1 MMDGAASE
9 APRRN
14 KKQRA
19 VLSCIPCH
27 FQKIKCNHVRPCSAC
42 CVRGRQAKCE
52 YTVTLEDRW
61 FIEQAHLLR
70 RLQQRRNFLEQR
82 ILTLMSASDKKIPVY
97 LTSQQADLPKQRGKQ
112 PRSRNPHRRS
122 PSTSTCREAVQPKL
136 ELDEK
141 RFCTEQSQP
150 YVQSNSSLA
159 VRPTHTER
167 SIQSLVEVFSVDVDG
182 RRTVPVWLE
191 QAVQMRSSSPLL
203 CAAIEATSFVLMG
216 KISCD
221 PKSTHSGLVRYT
233 CALRL
238 AGSAICDAQRRLRD
252 DVFVAITLFGM
263 IEMYE
268 GGSKDALV
276 KHQQGGLDLLCLRT
290 PLNHCKGVGHSIYA
304 DLRLSWIL
312 SAISHGRTFLATDD
326 WKTVPWTEASPRSNL
341 HSLLDIAADIPG
353 LWRQMGCTS
362 PSSDSSSSCTSF
374 DDFEYTAE
382 DQATQIIHRLQE
394 WRESQPVHI
403 LPEPT
408 EALFTVRDDFP
419 VFETHDS
426 TSGAHRP
433 RDLVYPNVDVCVA
446 TISHW
451 AFCLAVPT
459 GASLTWRYQYACNIC
474 RSMRF
479 CVQNFPFALACLV
492 RFALKLVCDVFSADS
507 IEGQFPGKLSHY
519 FYQKYQFSI
528 LD

>member
-1 MMDGAASE
+1 MSGHAVPAA
-9 APRRN
+9 
-14 KKQRA
+14 
-19 VLSCIPCH
+19 
-27 FQKIKCNHVRPCSAC
+27 
-42 CVRGRQAKCE
+42 
-52 YTVTLEDRW
+52 W

-82 ILTLMSASDKKIPVY
+82 IVTLLSASNKKIPVY
-97 LTSQQADLPKQRGKQ
+97 LTPQQSDHPRQRGKQ
-112 PRSRNPHRRS
+112 ARSRNTTHRRS
-122 PSTSTCREAVQPKL
+122 PSKSLCREAVQPKQ
-136 ELDEK
+136 ECDDEK
-141 RFCTEQSQP
+141 FCIEQSQP
-150 YVQSNSSLA
+150 YVQTNSSLPA
-159 VRPTHTER
+159 RSTHTER
-167 SIQSLVEVFSVDVDG
+167 SIQSLVEVFSVDVG
-182 RRTVPVWLE
+182 GKRTVPIWLE

-216 KISCD
+216 KMSCD

-238 AGSAICDAQRRLRD
+238 AGAAICDAERRLRD

-268 GGSKDALV
+268 GGSKDAL
-276 KHQQGGLDLLCLRT
+276 
-290 PLNHCKGVGHSIYA
+290 
-304 DLRLSWIL
+304 IL
-312 SAISHGRTFLATDD
+312 SAISHGRTFLASDD
-326 WKTVPWTEASPRSNL
+326 WKTIPWTEASPRSNL

-362 PSSDSSSSCTSF
+362 PGSESSSPCTSL
-374 DDFEYTAE
+374 DEFEYNAE
-382 DQATQIIHRLQE
+382 DQATQIVHRLQE
-394 WRESQPVHI
+394 WKESQPFDA

-408 EALFTVRDDFP
+408 EALFTVMDDFP
-419 VFETHDS
+419 VFEMHDS
-426 TSGAHRP
+426 ASGAHRP
-433 RDLVYPNVDVCVA
+433 RDLVYPNVDVCAA
-446 TISHW
+446 TISYW
-451 AFCLAVPT
+451 AFYLAVPT

-507 IEGQFPGKLSHY
+507 IEGQFPQKLSHY
-519 FYQKYQFSI
+519 FYQKYRFSI

>member
-1 MMDGAASE
+1 
-9 APRRN
+9 
-14 KKQRA
+14 
-19 VLSCIPCH
+19 
-27 FQKIKCNHVRPCSAC
+27 
-42 CVRGRQAKCE
+42 
-52 YTVTLEDRW
+52 
-61 FIEQAHLLR
+61 LR

-97 LTSQQADLPKQRGKQ
+97 LTSQQADPPKQRGKQ

-374 DDFEYTAE
+374 DEFEYTAE

-446 TISHW
+446 TIAHW

-459 GASLTWRYQYACNIC
+459 GASRTWRYQYACNIC

>member
-1 MMDGAASE
+1 MD
-9 APRRN
+9 
-14 KKQRA
+14 
-19 VLSCIPCH
+19 
-27 FQKIKCNHVRPCSAC
+27 
-42 CVRGRQAKCE
+42 
-52 YTVTLEDRW
+52 DRW

-136 ELDEK
+136 ELD
-141 RFCTEQSQP
+141 EQSQP

-263 IEMYE
+263 IE
-268 GGSKDALV
+268 
-276 KHQQGGLDLLCLRT
+276 
-290 PLNHCKGVGHSIYA
+290 
-304 DLRLSWIL
+304 IL

-433 RDLVYPNVDVCVA
+433 RDLVYPNVDDEDA
-446 TISHW
+446 QRKAPKGS
-451 AFCLAVPT
+451 
-459 GASLTWRYQYACNIC
+459 Q
-474 RSMRF
+474 
-479 CVQNFPFALACLV
+479 
-492 RFALKLVCDVFSADS
+492 
-507 IEGQFPGKLSHY
+507 E
-519 FYQKYQFSI
+519 
-528 LD
+528 